1 MVNLLTCADCASQA
15 AEDAQSAMEEALT
28 AGREEVQKVRCSTKG
43 CNILQGAVRG
53 LFTAVHRLF
62 KVRCCSTH
70 SGISTSLAAGAAPVQ
85 VKAQYDSL
93 LEEMATASRKRERWQ
108 EQQAAAERELA
119 ADREQ
124 FEAFARKQVGRGGE
138 LLALRGIETPLEL
151 LVSDVC
157 RLFSSALL
165 CPSVTTAESPV
176 SPFWLHTF
184 TAAPAAG
191 G

>member
-1 MVNLLTCADCASQA
+1 
-15 AEDAQSAMEEALT
+15 MEEALT

-62 KVRCCSTH
+62 KVRCCSTR
-70 SGISTSLAAGAAPVQ
+70 SGISTSLAAGAAPLQ

-124 FEAFARKQVGRGGE
+124 FEAFARKQVGRAGAISCM
-138 LLALRGIETPLEL
+138 ALKTTREL
-151 LVSDVC
+151 LVSNLG
-157 RLFSSALL
+157 RLFSSVLL
-165 CPSVTTAESPV
+165 GPSAITAKSPV
-176 SPFWLHTF
+176 FPCCTPCP
-184 TAAPAAG
+184 AAPAAG